1 MSRPIVSSS
10 LLLALV
16 CVLIALAATPSVN
29 AWGVDGHQAV
39 ATIAYN
45 YLTPKAKAGVDKI
58 INNSDFTSIEDA
70 STWPDR
76 AKTTATGGWHYI
88 DGEDSPLNGQ
98 CSLSLSRDCPD
109 TGCVVSAIA
118 DAANTLKTGSD
129 ATDLAHALAYL
140 VHFVGDA
147 AQPLHASG
155 YSKGGNGVTVKFSGA
170 SKNLHS
176 VWDSAILLKTISSKY
191 SGSHDKWVSALIA
204 SATQY
209 NTAAG
214 VACASSTDPT
224 DSNAVE
230 TCVMKWATESNQ
242 LVCSTVYKSGFS
254 KTVDLSGAYYK
265 AVAPVV
271 DAQVTKAGVRLAA
284 MLNKILG

>member
-1 MSRPIVSSS
+1 MR
-10 LLLALV
+10 
-16 CVLIALAATPSVN
+16 T
-29 AWGVDGHQAV
+29 
-39 ATIAYN
+39 
-45 YLTPKAKAGVDKI
+45 K
-58 INNSDFTSIEDA
+58 
-70 STWPDR
+70 
-76 AKTTATGGWHYI
+76 
-88 DGEDSPLNGQ
+88 
-98 CSLSLSRDCPD
+98 
-109 TGCVVSAIA
+109 
-118 DAANTLKTGSD
+118 GSD
-129 ATDLAHALAYL
+129 HATDLAHALAYL

-224 DSNAVE
+224 NSKAVE

-242 LVCSTVYKSGFS
+242 LST
-254 KTVDLSGAYYK
+254 DLSGAYYK